1 MSEQAPEQMSGKGPA
16 GIKIENQPAETA
28 LSSWAPLALGFRPF
42 FLLGIYFATLLML
55 GSLAGFVADL
65 RLPGYFPLSIWHAH
79 EMVFGY
85 AVAVI
90 AGFLLTSVRNWTGLD
105 TPSGRAL
112 ALLALLWLAP
122 RLLYFTGILPPP
134 VFALLDLSFLP
145 VLAIVLGR
153 LILKA
158 GQTHNYPIPLLLL
171 LLSLCN
177 AATHMDALGLA
188 ADLFSPAMQIA
199 VVMILALIVVIAGRV
214 LPFFMQGAIGVRPEA
229 SPVLEKLALPSV
241 LLFALALASAQAWLI
256 VSCAL
261 FAGFIHSWRL
271 LGWMDGAVWRQPI
284 LRILHAGYA
293 WLAAGFL
300 LYALAELTGLP
311 TAHAIHAWTL
321 GAIGMFTTGMMA
333 RVALGHSGRRIEA
346 LPWIPVAFGLVLLA
360 TLVRVLLPSILPA
373 FMEEAVLISATCWIL
388 AFSIIALRYTSILL
402 RARADG
408 KPG

>member
-1 MSEQAPEQMSGKGPA
+1 VSEQLPERRPGKIPA
-16 GIKIENQPAETA
+16 DSAITNQPAGQA
-28 LSSWAPLALGFRPF
+28 PSAWAPLALGFRPF
-42 FLLGIYFATLLML
+42 FLLGTYFAILLML

-90 AGFLLTSVRNWTGLD
+90 TGFLLTSVRNWTGLD
-105 TPSGRAL
+105 TPSGRIL

-122 RLLYFTGILPPP
+122 RLLCFLTVLPPP
-134 VFALLDLSFLP
+134 VFALLDMSFLP
-145 VLAIVLGR
+145 VLAVVLGR

-177 AATHMDALGLA
+177 AAVHLDALGLA
-188 ADLFSPAMQIA
+188 SDLFSPAMQIA

-229 SPVLEKLALPSV
+229 SPLIERLALPSV
-241 LLFALALASAQAWLI
+241 LLFALALASAQDWLI

-261 FAGFIHSWRL
+261 FAGLIHGWRL
-271 LGWMDGAVWRQPI
+271 LGWVRGAVLKQPI
-284 LRILHAGYA
+284 LWVLHAGYA

-300 LYALAELTGLP
+300 LYALAELAGLP

-333 RVALGHSGRRIEA
+333 RVALGHTGRKIEA
-346 LPWIPVAFGLVLLA
+346 LPWIPAAFVLVFLAAVIRVA
-360 TLVRVLLPSILPA
+360 LPSLLPA
-373 FMEEAVLISATCWIL
+373 FMEEAVLLSAILWIL
-388 AFSIIALRYTSILL
+388 AFCMIALRYTSILL
-402 RARADG
+402 KVRVDG